1 MSVETDPDQFVRVL
15 VGCGSKKRS
24 TASKAKD
31 LYTSRYFKWKRRF
44 AEIYGDDWHITSAE
58 HGLLDPDT
66 VIEPYDKSLTNM
78 DPAARRA
85 WGSDT
90 SEELQ
95 GLEWEHVDVVI
106 LLMGQL
112 YIEPIEPTL
121 ETFPVTIGYP
131 FDHTSGNVEQEQW
144 LEKRV
149 TEAKTAAPDET
160 VSLNLDPIQEAAH
173 NQQTLTEFET

>member
-1 MSVETDPDQFVRVL
+1 MSDDDDQFVRVL

-24 TASKAKD
+24 TAVPAKD
-31 LYTSRYFKWKRRF
+31 MYTSRYATWKRKF
-44 AEIYGDDWHITSAE
+44 AEIYGDDWFITSAE
-58 HGLLDPDT
+58 HGILDPDT

-78 DPAARRA
+78 EPAERRA

-90 SEELQ
+90 SDELQ
-95 GLEWEHVDVVI
+95 DLDWEHVDVVV

-131 FDHTSGNVEQEQW
+131 FDHTGGNVEQEQW

-149 TEAKTAAPDET
+149 NEAKTAAPDEPVT
-160 VSLNLDPIQEAAH
+160 LDLDPVQEAAH
-173 NQQTLTEFET
+173 NQQTLGDFA